1 MPERAT
7 ILALFH
13 KQRAGYFGV
22 AVVTRYL
29 GPGVKLTALI
39 LFSLAPFKA
48 TTGMSHSDWVQI
60 VRANITSSLIRSL
73 YPYPP
78 PANVAI
84 LDTNIYKAE
93 LPELTSI
100 RWMVMS
106 LSQIGDSARRNGEME
121 FIRLA
126 RTTRLTNSAQVTW
139 EGVEA
144 RWLIGSREL
153 IYEVHYRVI
162 ESYTL
167 TEGCWRRGVVQFSIF
182 DFLSPRR

>member
-1 MPERAT
+1 M
-7 ILALFH
+7 
-13 KQRAGYFGV
+13 
-22 AVVTRYL
+22 TRYL

-60 VRANITSSLIRSL
+60 VRPNITSSLIRYL

-78 PANVAI
+78 PANIAI

-93 LPELTSI
+93 LPELTSN

-126 RTTRLTNSAQVTW
+126 KSTRLTNSAQVTW
-139 EGVEA
+139 EGVKA

-167 TEGCWRRGVVQFSIF
+167 TEGCWRGGVAQVSIF

>member
-1 MPERAT
+1 M
-7 ILALFH
+7 
-13 KQRAGYFGV
+13 
-22 AVVTRYL
+22 TRYL
-29 GPGVKLTALI
+29 GAGVKLTAVI
-39 LFSLAPFKA
+39 LFSVAPLEA
-48 TTGMSHSDWVQI
+48 SIGMSHSDWVQI
-60 VRANITSSLIRSL
+60 VRPNITSSLIRSL

-84 LDTNIYKAE
+84 LDTNIYKSE
-93 LPELTSI
+93 LPELTPN

-126 RTTRLTNSAQVTW
+126 KTTRLTNSAQVTW

-162 ESYTL
+162 ESYML
-167 TEGCWRRGVVQFSIF
+167 TEGCWRGGVAQFWIF